1 MAYPYGLQG
10 APAIGTGAPGLP
22 RSNRLRGEVLFALA
36 GTYQWTVPE
45 GVLSVC
51 VVAIGPGGSSGEQND
66 PLATT
71 QWIGQAGAGGAL
83 AYAND
88 LPVTP
93 GEVISVVVGDVGQ
106 ISYFRDN
113 STVAAGPG
121 GSATTISYQGSNVTV
136 PATLGGT
143 VIAGTGF
150 PGGNGGAGRSSG
162 TFSCTGG
169 TAGGYAGPG
178 ANGVAGASTAGNS
191 GSGGTAASGGTDLN
205 FGYGSGGIG
214 PFGLGNSG
222 TGIASAG
229 QGGSGGEGG
238 RGTEAG
244 RFGAGASV
252 STNMASL
259 RGAPGCV
266 RIVWGTDRAFP
277 STDVGPS

>member
-1 MAYPYGLQG
+1 MSYPYGLQG

-22 RSNRLRGEVLFALA
+22 RRNKVRGEVLFALA

-51 VVAIGPGGSSGEQND
+51 VLAIGPGGNSGEQND
-66 PLATT
+66 PTSTT
-71 QWIGQAGAGGAL
+71 QWITQAGAGGAL

-93 GEVISVVVGDVGQ
+93 GEVITVVAGDVGQ
-106 ISYFRDN
+106 ISYFRDT

-121 GSATTISYQGSNVTV
+121 ASANTTAYQGNNVTV

-150 PGGNGGAGRSSG
+150 PGGNGAAGRSSG
-162 TFSCTGG
+162 SVSCTGG

-178 ANGVAGASTAGNS
+178 ANGVGGSNTAGNS
-191 GSGGTAASGGTDLN
+191 GSGGAAASGGTDLN
-205 FGYGSGGIG
+205 FAYGSGGTG

-222 TGIASAG
+222 IGVASTG
-229 QGGSGGEGG
+229 QGGSGGESG
-238 RGTEAG
+238 RNTEAG
-244 RFGAGASV
+244 RFGAGAGV
-252 STNMASL
+252 STNMVSL

-266 RIVWGTDRAFP
+266 RIVWGADRAFP